1 VSRERAFATWYRRGV
16 KTSRRG
22 VQTAAGRWRSIAV
35 LLAIAFVVI
44 GCGSGGP
51 TSLPLGPVSDADMS
65 LTANNQSDR
74 ALELYVNDIKIADV
88 PAKSSPT
95 IKSQDL
101 PPFPWNAE
109 LRLTTGRTLV
119 SVTITSGSVVRTEN
133 GSQGVGNRVDLS
145 CGRIELYAVIPLGGP
160 VPGPGKPGD
169 CGP

>member
-1 VSRERAFATWYRRGV
+1 MSGLRSVVVALVVVLA
-16 KTSRRG
+16 
-22 VQTAAGRWRSIAV
+22 AAG
-35 LLAIAFVVI
+35 
-44 GCGSGGP
+44 CGNAGP
-51 TSLPLGPVSDADMS
+51 SNLPLGPVSDADMS

-119 SVTITSGSVVRTEN
+119 SVTITSGSVLRTES

-160 VPGPGKPGD
+160 APGPGKPGD